1 MEKTKPLW
9 VLFFGIVMPVFEVES
24 WRVAEGKEEE
34 HGEAMRRWLRWVND
48 HRELF
53 PEWRSVRYF
62 VKTIAGEES
71 ERHLIIWEYDSLAAF
86 EAYKARRGDYQGPYG
101 VQAERPLPPGGLQPS
116 EHEGRGLEGPGAG
129 PLDRVER
136 YPT

>member
-1 MEKTKPLW
+1 
-9 VLFFGIVMPVFEVES
+9 MPVFEVES

-34 HGEAMRRWLRWVND
+34 HGEAMRRWLSWVNE

-71 ERHLIIWEYDSLAAF
+71 ERHLVIWEYDTLAAF
-86 EAYKARRGDYQGPYG
+86 EAYKARRGDYQGPYAEYKLNDPYHQG
-101 VQAERPLPPGGLQPS
+101 VFNHQSMKVEVWKD
-116 EHEGRGLEGPGAG
+116 
-129 PLDRVER
+129 LDRDLWIE
-136 YPT
+136 